1 MPDLRCPDP
10 ACIGNTSDDEH
21 PQFTLLIMVDEHQ
34 NPCFPLAKV
43 EAEEFTCV
51 YCDLKVAPPKMVGTE
66 RIAILPGRTYLQTAH
81 VEAATPAVLW
91 EDDLVQFARLLCEIT
106 ATTALD
112 YGGWVDLLKSMD
124 LETEELAELF
134 ERAHMVFERTKA
146 EHCPS
151 PLASTEAEDMGLDDA

>member
-51 YCDLKVAPPKMVGTE
+51 YCDLKVAPPKRVGTE
-66 RIAILPGRTYLQTAH
+66 RIVILLGRTHLQTAH
-81 VEAATPAVLW
+81 VVVDVPE
-91 EDDLVQFARLLCEIT
+91 
-106 ATTALD
+106 
-112 YGGWVDLLKSMD
+112 DLLVRSKLGKRMLGELYDADAADAFSWV
-124 LETEELAELF
+124 EAHPHSYEEGTHVVLGVTDKPA
-134 ERAHMVFERTKA
+134 
-146 EHCPS
+146 
-151 PLASTEAEDMGLDDA
+151 DMYWDTDNKMWRFV